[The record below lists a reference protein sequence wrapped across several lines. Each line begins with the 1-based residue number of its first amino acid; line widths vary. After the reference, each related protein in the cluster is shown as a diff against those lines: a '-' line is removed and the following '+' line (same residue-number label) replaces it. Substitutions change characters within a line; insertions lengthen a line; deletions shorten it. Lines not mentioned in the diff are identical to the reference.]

1 MSGPVHRITEDER
14 RMATGNLREPVE
26 VLLAARPAG
35 LGEAMLIHLLRMDDT
50 PTPLARYAA
59 AGAVEPDDLW
69 IPHLREA
76 CRHAGATRDADGV
89 WSVA

>member
-1 MSGPVHRITEDER
+1 MSRPVQRITEDER

-59 AGAVEPDDLW
+59 AGAVGSDDQW
-69 IPHLREA
+69 IQNMREA
-76 CRHAGATRDADGV
+76 CRLAGARRDECGV